1 MIHEEHLI
9 YRDIKPDN
17 FLLGPKDGT
26 IYVVDFGMAKHYWNP
41 LTQTHI
47 PYSEKKSL
55 SGTARYMSIN
65 THKGR
70 EQSRRDDLEAL
81 GHVFL
86 YFLRGALPWQG
97 IKANTNK
104 EKYEKIGERK
114 ERVLIPELCA
124 GFPEEFARYME
135 YVRSLGFE
143 EKPKY
148 ETLKGLFRTLLA
160 KLGPEA
166 AVPDWDRKG
175 ICVERGATAFT
186 SRATVAPGAA
196 AAVLAGKAEE
206 SSEGG
211 TTSVAAEIRSAAASG
226 PRTPRE
232 QARMASPTSPLHEAM
247 VADSTNV
254 AAVVVVVETED
265 GPKATPIEQAPVGLD
280 DMAPEEPANTGT
292 AVTPRPKKP
301 NFFRRLFCI

>member
-86 YFLRGALPWQG
+86 YFLRGSLPWQG

-186 SRATVAPGAA
+186 SRATMAPN
-196 AAVLAGKAEE
+196 AVPVKAEE
-206 SSEGG
+206 GSGAT
-211 TTSVAAEIRSAAASG
+211 TTSVAAEIRSAAQSG

-232 QARMASPTSPLHEAM
+232 QIRMASPTSPLHEA
-247 VADSTNV
+247 VV
-254 AAVVVVVETED
+254 AADNTNGVTEGVVVVETAD

-280 DMAPEEPANTGT
+280 DMAPEEPAGNT

>member
-1 MIHEEHLI
+1 MIHDEHLI

-26 IYVVDFGMAKHYWNP
+26 IYVVDFGMAKNYWNP

-86 YFLRGALPWQG
+86 YFLRGSLPWQG

-166 AVPDWDRKG
+166 SVPDWDKKG
-175 ICVERGATAFT
+175 ICVERGATMFSVKNT
-186 SRATVAPGAA
+186 ATGANVA
-196 AAVLAGKAEE
+196 KMEE
-206 SSEGG
+206 LDS
-211 TTSVAAEIRSAAASG
+211 IPASG
-226 PRTPRE
+226 VQSSPRTPRE
-232 QARMASPTSPLHEAM
+232 QQQQHRATSPITFEA
-247 VADSTNV
+247 VNAQDVEEAVIVV
-254 AAVVVVVETED
+254 AAAAKEKPPTTQQQPKVE
-265 GPKATPIEQAPVGLD
+265 AAPVAVAGGVTTVAVATVGD
-280 DMAPEEPANTGT
+280 EETT
-292 AVTPRPKKP
+292 VRHKKTSLL
-301 NFFRRLFCI
+301 RRLFCI